1 MHHFKNLSLSF
12 SLRVNDKCRT
22 SPEEFSIVCWPKPG
36 HSLHK
41 PQTALASCGA
51 YSLALVSNL
60 VWALNPILQIEHRSR
75 MERETTKLKSQSR
88 DRICMALKGSASKDL
103 LKRYKS
109 ELPEPTAT
117 VVESSHHLTA
127 AAARHT
133 HLFWRDTQEM
143 PTLEKQVQLSLQRTT
158 EPVLDAMLPG
168 QTVLPLFS
176 KLQTWQICN
185 YVLAHTCFA
194 KVLNSKNSYFALK
207 SFGITSRATSK

>member
-1 MHHFKNLSLSF
+1 MINAVPHLGSFLLCVGPNL
-12 SLRVNDKCRT
+12 T
-22 SPEEFSIVCWPKPG
+22 G

-60 VWALNPILQIEHRSR
+60 VRPLNPILQMEHRSR

-88 DRICMALKGSASKDL
+88 DRICVASKDL

-127 AAARHT
+127 AVARHT
-133 HLFWRDTQEM
+133 HLF
-143 PTLEKQVQLSLQRTT
+143 
-158 EPVLDAMLPG
+158 
-168 QTVLPLFS
+168 
-176 KLQTWQICN
+176 
-185 YVLAHTCFA
+185 
-194 KVLNSKNSYFALK
+194 
-207 SFGITSRATSK
+207 